1 MGSINGAGSLRI
13 WTGYALT
20 LTFGGCLS
28 GCSECIGRCSS
39 MYWWGPSAS
48 HASCSASKARGSW
61 VSGRGLID
69 LSWDVCSLRLLLG
82 STWFGA
88 GCRAGFGLSGAGRC
102 VGTHNVLRLQRGS
115 LASPRGSL
123 QTRYAALI
131 KQLMCLCDHC
141 GRCVLV
147 GLSTLAIVL
156 AEPGSQPG

>member
-1 MGSINGAGSLRI
+1 
-13 WTGYALT
+13 
-20 LTFGGCLS
+20 
-28 GCSECIGRCSS
+28 

-69 LSWDVCSLRLLLG
+69 LSWDVCSSRLLGG

-123 QTRYAALI
+123 QMRYAALI
-131 KQLMCLCDHC
+131 KQLMCFCDHC
-141 GRCVLV
+141 SRCVLV

-156 AEPGSQPG
+156 AKPGSQPGQTSFLSTDLGEDELYSSVLADLEADVDVLVA